1 MRGTPPCEAANGA
14 VIGIIPACA
23 GNTRHTRPP
32 VARHGDHPRVCG
44 EHSAA
49 NFSTP
54 EFEGSSPRVRG
65 TLHTPSFPLARTGI
79 IPACAGNTLSS
90 ATGYSSQGD
99 HPRVCGEHHYSV
111 SDQGDAGGSS
121 PRVRGT
127 LDCREAAEPETGI
140 IPACAGNTGKR
151 GCCCGFY
158 WDHPRVC
165 GEHYRVL
172 GELFWRP
179 GSSPRVRG
187 THVGHRPGERAAG
200 IIPACAGNTDTV
212 RTRRKE
218 YGGSSPRVR
227 GTPPSFLF
235 LSLAWGIIP
244 ACAGNTIIRS
254 FPRVMGGI
262 IPACAGNTPPILW
275 HRFLMRDHPR
285 VCGEH

>member
-1 MRGTPPCEAANGA
+1 MCGEHQQRRRAARRKLGSSPRVRGTPPCEAANGA

-165 GEHYRVL
+165 GEHRY
-172 GELFWRP
+172 GANKKKGIWW
-179 GSSPRVRG
+179 
-187 THVGHRPGERAAG
+187 
-200 IIPACAGNTDTV
+200 IIPACAGNTAVIPFPFLGLGDH
-212 RTRRKE
+212 
-218 YGGSSPRVR
+218 PRVC
-227 GTPPSFLF
+227 GEHHHSFL
-235 LSLAWGIIP
+235 SAS
-244 ACAGNTIIRS
+244 N
-254 FPRVMGGI
+254 GGI